1 MKRESIRNHIDRKII
16 ERLPQVGF
24 SETRQHLL
32 DVSRKFQKRLPDN
45 IKLVEE
51 ELEKIK
57 HVKTK
62 YFGLYV
68 IWAQKR
74 IIDLYKLEMKELGGM
89 SPSNKFKALKFKE
102 KLESYD

>member
-1 MKRESIRNHIDRKII
+1 MKRESIRNHIDRKIE

-32 DVSRKFQKRLPDN
+32 EVSRKFLKRIPQDIEL
-45 IKLVEE
+45 KEE
-51 ELEKIK
+51 VLEQVK
-57 HVKTK
+57 HTKTK

-74 IIDLYKLEMKELGGM
+74 IIDLYKIEIKDINGF
-89 SPSNKFKALKFKE
+89 SPAKKFKALKFKE
-102 KLESYD
+102 KLQGN